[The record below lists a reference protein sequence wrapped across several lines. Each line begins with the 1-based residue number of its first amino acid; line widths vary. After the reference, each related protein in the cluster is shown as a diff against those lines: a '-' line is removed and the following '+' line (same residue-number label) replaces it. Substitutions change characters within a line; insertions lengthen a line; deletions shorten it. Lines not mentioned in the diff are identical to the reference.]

1 MSSLKIPTKANLWWW
16 STHHRKV
23 LNMSSSTAV
32 VILCG
37 DVKTIAECNIYT
49 LFKKCSDFSQR

>member
-1 MSSLKIPTKANLWWW
+1 M

-37 DVKTIAECNIYT
+37 GVKTIAECNIYT